1 MTIKRIETG
10 IPGMDELL
18 YGGIPM
24 RNIVLLS
31 GGPGTGK
38 SIFSQQYIYYGLK
51 KGEPGIY
58 ITLEEH
64 PVAVRE
70 NMLNFGWDTRP
81 YEEQG
86 MFAIIDGFTG
96 GIGRAAE
103 RERFVVVDPT
113 DVRTLIDVIKEAIH
127 WIQDNTG
134 KTPVRG
140 VIDSVT
146 ALYLTKPSI
155 ARNIVLQLKKVF
167 SGYGITGFFV
177 SQVSV
182 TERGFGGPGVEHAV
196 DGIIRL
202 DLDEINGELKR
213 SLIIWKM
220 RGTKHDMRRHE
231 FEITDKGI
239 IVYPDKVIRR
249 RKIVVI
255 RS

>member
-1 MTIKRIETG
+1 MVIKRVETG
-10 IPGMDELL
+10 IPGMDILL
-18 YGGIPM
+18 NGGIPM
-24 RNIVLLS
+24 RNVVLLS
-31 GGPGTGK
+31 GSAGTGK
-38 SIFSQQYIYYGLK
+38 SIFSQQYIYHGLK
-51 KGEPGIY
+51 NEEPGIY

-64 PVAVRE
+64 PVAIRE
-70 NMLNFGWDTRP
+70 NMANFGWDPRP
-81 YEEQG
+81 YEERG

-96 GIGRAAE
+96 GIGKAAE
-103 RERFVVVDPT
+103 REKFVVVDPG
-113 DVRTLIDVIKEAIH
+113 DVRTLIDTIREAIEWIKE
-127 WIQDNTG
+127 NTG
-134 KTPVRG
+134 KLPVRG

-146 ALYLTKPSI
+146 ALYLTKPSV
-155 ARNIVLQLKKVF
+155 ARGTVLQLKKIF

-182 TERGFGGPGVEHAV
+182 AERSFGGFGVEHAV

-239 IVYPDKVIRR
+239 VVYPDKIVKR
-249 RKIVVI
+249 RKLVLIK
-255 RS
+255 

>member
-1 MTIKRIETG
+1 MVLKRVESG

-18 YGGIPM
+18 NGGIPM
-24 RNIVLLS
+24 RNVILLS

-58 ITLEEH
+58 VTLEEH
-64 PVAVRE
+64 PVAIRE
-70 NMLNFGWDTRP
+70 NMSNFGWDSRP
-81 YEEQG
+81 FEEQG

-96 GIGRAAE
+96 GIGKSAE
-103 RERFVVVDPT
+103 REKFVVVDPT
-113 DVRTLIDVIKEAIH
+113 DVKALIDTIREAIE
-127 WIQDNTG
+127 WIRETSG
-134 KTPVRG
+134 KAPVRG

-146 ALYLTKPSI
+146 ALYLTKPSV

-167 SGYGITGFFV
+167 SGYGLTGFFI

-182 TERGFGGPGVEHAV
+182 TEKGFGGPGVEHAV

-202 DLDEINGELKR
+202 DLDEIEGELKR

-239 IVYPDKVIRR
+239 VVYPDKVIK
-249 RKIVVI
+249 RKRIYIVK
-255 RS
+255 